1 MRHRTG
7 PGVVALV
14 MLTVAAALAGVAVLT
29 RGEDG
34 TTPAPVMPTGRP
46 ASRSHVVVLLME
58 NKERSQVAGTD
69 AARYLTGLD
78 TRAARRSAATGSA
91 TRRCRTMWR

>member
-14 MLTVAAALAGVAVLT
+14 TLTVAAALAGVAVLT

-69 AARYLTGLD
+69 AARYLTGLA
-78 TRAARRSAATGSA
+78 RARGAAVRSYGVRHPSLPN
-91 TRRCRTMWR
+91 